1 VSSWT
6 ARRLAWLVGI
16 VSIVLLVASITFMFV
31 DRRARLPTNVGVWSA
46 ADVLDML
53 VSVVVPI
60 LGIVIV
66 NKQPRNAIGWLFI
79 SAGIAIALA
88 TFGQVYALHA
98 LIVEPGSLPA
108 GRAMAWMSNV
118 LWPFPITALVLLFL
132 LFPTGHVVSPRW
144 RPVAWLTWAIYLLLT
159 VASVVFATAEW
170 ADPFEDIEAAARAG
184 GTFAQTAILIGALA
198 LPVALLLSVVSLA
211 IRFRRSTGDERLQL
225 KWFVSAAAVTA
236 VTFSVGFFID
246 SRVMGV
252 VTSLALLG
260 LNVAIGIAMVKHN
273 LYDIDVILNKAIAY
287 GALAAIITAIYVIV
301 VVVIGAVIGVT
312 EGLSLV
318 ATAIVAVAFQ
328 PIRRRAQHFANR
340 LVYGERATPYEVL
353 SRFSEQVG
361 ETYSG
366 EDIHVRMVRLL
377 AEGTGATSAAVWL
390 KVGDEY
396 RPVATW
402 PANGATAPVRGA
414 GNSPPEFPD
423 ATASFPV
430 KHRGEQLGMLTL
442 AKPPNDPLTPVEQ
455 TLVNDLAGQAALLLS
470 NSRLIEDLRA
480 SRKRLVAAQDE
491 ERRRLERNLHDGA
504 QQQLVALGVQLG
516 LAQRLA
522 RQDAP
527 QMAETLERLQVQTTD
542 ALENLRD
549 LARGVYPPLLADQG
563 LVAAIEAQSRRSTVP
578 VRVEIDGI
586 GRYSQEVET
595 AVYFCTLEAL
605 QNAAKYAEAN
615 QVVVRLMVQG
625 GELAFTI
632 EDDGVGFDPA
642 STPPGTGLQNMAD
655 RLAALGGAV
664 EVRSTLGAGTTVH
677 GHLSVHHQVQGSTP
691 SMATPGRG

>member
-6 ARRLAWLVGI
+6 ARRLAWLLGI

-53 VSVVVPI
+53 VSVGVPI

-108 GRAMAWMSNV
+108 GMAMAWMSNV

-184 GTFAQTAILIGALA
+184 GTFAQTAIFIGAVA

-211 IRFRRSTGDERLQL
+211 IRFRRSAGDERLQL
-225 KWFVSAAAVTA
+225 KWFVSAAVVTA
-236 VTFSVGFFID
+236 VTFSIGFFID
-246 SRVMGV
+246 SRAVGV

-301 VVVIGAVIGVT
+301 VVVIGAVVGVT
-312 EGLSLV
+312 EGLSLL
-318 ATAIVAVAFQ
+318 ATAVVAVAFQ
-328 PIRRRAQHFANR
+328 PIRRRAQHVANR

-366 EDIHVRMVRLL
+366 EDILVRMARLL
-377 AEGTGATSAAVWL
+377 AEGTGATSAVVWL
-390 KVGDEY
+390 RVGDEV
-396 RPVATW
+396 RPAATW
-402 PANGATAPVRGA
+402 PTNGAMASAIPLVDDESPVVDGATASIPVRHQR
-414 GNSPPEFPD
+414 EL
-423 ATASFPV
+423 
-430 KHRGEQLGMLTL
+430 LGLLTVT
-442 AKPPNDPLTPVEQ
+442 KPPNEPLSPVEEK
-455 TLVNDLAGQAALLLS
+455 LVADLAGQAGLVLA

-480 SRKRLVAAQDE
+480 SRQRLVAAQDE

-504 QQQLVALGVQLG
+504 QQQLVALAVRL
-516 LAQRLA
+516 RLA
-522 RQDAP
+522 RTTASKDH
-527 QMAETLERLQVQTTD
+527 AEADRMLEQLEGDVTA
-542 ALENLRD
+542 ALENLRE

-563 LVAAIEAQSRRSTVP
+563 LGAAIQAQARRSPVP
-578 VRVEIDGI
+578 VRVEADGI
-586 GRYSQEVET
+586 GRYPQELET

-605 QNAAKYAEAN
+605 QNAAKYSQAN
-615 QVVVRLMVQG
+615 EVSVSLLEDH
-625 GELAFTI
+625 GELVLSI
-632 EDDGVGFDPA
+632 RDDGRGFDRA
-642 STPPGTGLQNMAD
+642 ATPLGGGLQNMTD
-655 RLAALGGAV
+655 RLAALGGTLT
-664 EVRSTLGAGTTVH
+664 VRSRSGVGTIIE
-677 GHLSVHHQVQGSTP
+677 GHVPVRTE
-691 SMATPGRG
+691 

>member
-1 VSSWT
+1 MTNWT
-6 ARRLAWLVGI
+6 ARRLAWSVGV
-16 VSIVLLVASITFMFV
+16 VSITLLVASIAFMFI
-31 DRRARLPTNVGVWSA
+31 DRRARLPTNVGAWSA
-46 ADVLDML
+46 TEVFDIL

-88 TFGQVYALHA
+88 TFGQVYAVHA

-132 LFPTGHVVSPRW
+132 LFPTGHVVSGRW

-198 LPVALLLSVVSLA
+198 LPVALLLSVLSLA

-246 SRVMGV
+246 SRVVGV

-287 GALAAIITAIYVIV
+287 GALAAVITAIYVIV

-340 LVYGERATPYEVL
+340 LVYGDRATPYEVL

-377 AEGTGATSAAVWL
+377 AEGTGAISAAVWL
-390 KVGDEY
+390 KVGDDY

-402 PANGATAPVRGA
+402 PANGATAPVRAA

-423 ATASFPV
+423 ATASVPV

-480 SRKRLVAAQDE
+480 SRQRLVAAQDE

-516 LAQRLA
+516 LAQRRA

-527 QMAETLERLQVQTTD
+527 QMAEALERLQAQTTD
-542 ALENLRD
+542 ALENVRD

-563 LVAAIEAQSRRSTVP
+563 LAAAIDAQARRSPLP
-578 VRVEIDGI
+578 VRVESNGI
-586 GRYSQEVET
+586 GRYPQEVET
-595 AVYFCTLEAL
+595 AVYFCTLEAM
-605 QNAAKYAEAN
+605 QNAAKYAKPGE
-615 QVVVRLMVQG
+615 VVVRLRVEDR
-625 GELAFTI
+625 ELVFTVS
-632 EDDGVGFDPA
+632 DDGEGFDQA
-642 STPPGTGLQNMAD
+642 TTKLGSGLQNMAD
-655 RLAALGGAV
+655 RLAALDGDLF
-664 EVRSTLGAGTTVH
+664 VRSSPGNGTVVE
-677 GHLSVHHQVQGSTP
+677 GRVPVASRAASTN
-691 SMATPGRG
+691 